1 MDSRAT
7 NSAETNSSQAVA
19 ETPLAEQHRA
29 AGAALAEFA
38 GCLLPDKFSGERE
51 EYRAAR
57 ENVAL
62 FDTNWHAIFSLSGRD
77 AVRYLHA
84 VTSNNVKELAENYG
98 IPALLL
104 NPQGHILA
112 ELEIY
117 RLKDKLLVLSHAAFR
132 ARTFATLKKYI
143 LGSQVQLDDLSNDLG
158 SVALEGPRAT
168 TVVAEAAGLAL
179 TGFSEFATAEVE
191 IDAVPCHLIR
201 RSHFG
206 GVGAE
211 IIAPR
216 QHLPLLWTHLA
227 ASIHS
232 QHGLPI
238 GMKALNALRLE
249 AGIPWFPLDF
259 NDTVIPHEAAVE
271 GTHISFNKGCYTG
284 QEIVERV
291 RSRGQVN
298 RKRVTL
304 KFSTPDPP
312 APGTKLRAGD
322 NDVGYI
328 TSSAFSPA
336 SNTAIGMGYLRREH
350 NTVGSIVE
358 FDGGT
363 AEVVGGK
370 TTATSD

>member
-1 MDSRAT
+1 M
-7 NSAETNSSQAVA
+7 SSTPTIV
-19 ETPLAEQHRA
+19 ETPLIEQHRA
-29 AGAALAEFA
+29 AGAPLAEFA
-38 GCLLPDKFSGERE
+38 GCLLPERFSDERE

-57 ENVAL
+57 ESAGL
-62 FDTNWHAIFSLSGRD
+62 FDTNWQAIFQVSGRD

-84 VTSNNVKELAENYG
+84 ITSNNIKELAEGYG
-98 IPALLL
+98 VPALLL

-117 RLKDKLLVLSHAAFR
+117 ALKEKLLVLSHAAFR
-132 ARTFATLKKYI
+132 ERTFATLKKYI
-143 LGSQVQLDDLSNDLG
+143 LGSQVKLEDLTSELG
-158 SVALEGPRAT
+158 SMGIEGPQAH
-168 TVVAEAAGLAL
+168 TVVAEATGLAL
-179 TGFSEFATAEVE
+179 SGFSELAIAEVE
-191 IDAVPCHLIR
+191 IEGVPCQLIR

-206 GVGAE
+206 GEGAE

-216 QHLPLLWTHLA
+216 QHLGLLWTNLR
-227 ASIHS
+227 ASVHA

-259 NDTVIPHEAAVE
+259 NDTAIPHEAVLE
-271 GTHISFNKGCYTG
+271 GTHISFSKGCYTG

-298 RKRVTL
+298 RKRVSL
-304 KFSTPDPP
+304 KFSTPEAP
-312 APGTKLRAGD
+312 AAGTKLR
-322 NDVGYI
+322 VGGTEIGYV

-336 SNTAIGMGYLRREH
+336 QSTAIGMGYLRREH
-350 NTVGSIVE
+350 NAVGSIVE

-363 AEVVGGK
+363 AEVIGGR
-370 TTATSD
+370 TTAAGS